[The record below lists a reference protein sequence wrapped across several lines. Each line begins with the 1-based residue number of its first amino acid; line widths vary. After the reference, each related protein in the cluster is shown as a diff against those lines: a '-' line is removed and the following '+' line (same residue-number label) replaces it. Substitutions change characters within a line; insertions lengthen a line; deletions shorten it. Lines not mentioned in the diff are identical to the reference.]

1 MPKPK
6 PNEIIRH
13 EIVLGRAEREIVRDL
28 KTAYFVNRITSPITN
43 MSPSGF
49 VVAGGA
55 SLLIIDYIMDNLG
68 LDPNWR
74 EIVEDMT
81 PEQVHDW
88 LESQNL
94 IFSGIGAII
103 GGLLTGGNP
112 FGVAA
117 GAVAGSATAEG
128 LEAADEAVASVFPE
142 EWLPYLPP
150 WAQPQ
155 SGGATPEQIAEF
167 EEKKQERKR
176 QFTFSLWGFRRF
188 IAAGPGGDDD

>member
-6 PNEIIRH
+6 PNNIVRH

-28 KTAYFVNRITSPITN
+28 QTAYSINRITTPITN
-43 MSPSGF
+43 MSASGF
-49 VVAGGA
+49 LVAGGA
-55 SLLIIDYIMDNLG
+55 ALLLVDYILDNMG

-74 EIVEDMT
+74 EIIADMT

-94 IFSGIGAII
+94 IFGGIGAII
-103 GGLLTGGNP
+103 GGILTGGNP

-150 WAQPQ
+150 WAQPG
-155 SGGATPEQIAEF
+155 SGGSITPEQ
-167 EEKKQERKR
+167 EEQQQASARR
-176 QFTFSLWGFRRF
+176 FTFSLWGFRRF
-188 IAAGPGGDDD
+188 LANRGEE